1 MFHFRTKLICWTPTC
16 SSWIGLSSNEGQVT
30 TLGRGQDLKIISNL
44 RLLSLCEKEVEKA
57 SKTSKLLLMSYLSSV
72 LPLAFITGTK
82 THLFSPQL
90 FIKSCAIHH
99 ISVSLKIMK
108 RTESLP
114 ETI

>member
-1 MFHFRTKLICWTPTC
+1 M
-16 SSWIGLSSNEGQVT
+16 SSNEGQVT

-44 RLLSLCEKEVEKA
+44 RVLSLCEKEVEKA